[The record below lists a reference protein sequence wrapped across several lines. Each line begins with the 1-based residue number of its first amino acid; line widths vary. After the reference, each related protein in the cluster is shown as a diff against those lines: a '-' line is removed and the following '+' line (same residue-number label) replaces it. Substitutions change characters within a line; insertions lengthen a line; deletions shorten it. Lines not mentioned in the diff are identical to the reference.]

1 MLVLII
7 GSQYTSRVVNYDRKL
22 FIRLTTGHRPLDPDD
37 HQASRLNCLL
47 LTSLW
52 SNNRAFFSHF
62 HNINWCCSCCCH
74 DRETFNAASLSPSLL
89 LNHTHTI
96 SLSLLLNHNTLSLSV
111 FPLLTHVPLLPKS
124 GRKVPKHVH
133 APFYLHFCFTHVSGC
148 RRDSWASTAA
158 DVRPLKLP
166 DYRLLDKVAS
176 WGIITWPLYW
186 CTMLLTVCCIPK
198 ELYFWSIQMKNC

>member
-96 SLSLLLNHNTLSLSV
+96 SLSYSTTTLSLTLP
-111 FPLLTHVPLLPKS
+111 PLNTRAFITKVWQKSSETRSCSFLPPFLFHARFRMS
-124 GRKVPKHVH
+124 SRQLSLDGR
-133 APFYLHFCFTHVSGC
+133 
-148 RRDSWASTAA
+148 RREATW
-158 DVRPLKLP
+158 LP